1 MFRLDFFNV
10 LHVLPSSFPSD
21 RQSNGI
27 SNVFFMCFNVEKR
40 LSHATCVDDELKTY
54 LYTTKTLQ

>member
-40 LSHATCVDDELKTY
+40 LSHATCVDDELKTH
-54 LYTTKTLQ
+54 L